1 MSNRADLQAMLE
13 SMLGSQNVYYQP
25 PSSVKMKYPAIV
37 YSRKNIENTHAD
49 NEVYVQ
55 SYSYDITYIDKKADS
70 RVVFELSKLPKC
82 RFDREYIVDNLYHY
96 TFTLY
101 Y

>member
-55 SYSYDITYIDKKADS
+55 SYSYDITYIDKRADS

-82 RFDREYIVDNLYHY
+82 RFDREYIVDNL
-96 TFTLY
+96 
-101 Y
+101 